1 MRLLKGKD
9 INIFLFTITSP
20 LWERLREGLGFMIY
34 HIEGKL
40 VEKTPTYVVIDAG
53 GVGYVMQIS
62 LNTFSKIGDSEKC
75 KLFTEQMYVRDD
87 MPRFYGFADI
97 AERNLFR
104 LLVSVSGVGGTS
116 ALLMLSSL
124 TAVEI
129 QTAIATA
136 NVAVIKSVKGIGEK
150 TAQRVIVDLKDKMGK
165 SDLSAE
171 IFSSANNTLKE
182 EALSALVMLGFN
194 KQGADKVLDKIIRT
208 EGTGQTVEQLIK
220 SALKNL

>member
-1 MRLLKGKD
+1 MWRAG
-9 INIFLFTITSP
+9 
-20 LWERLREGLGFMIY
+20 EGSMIY
-34 HIEGKL
+34 HVEGKL

-87 MPRFYGFADI
+87 MPRFYGFADV

-124 TAVEI
+124 SAAEI
-129 QTAIATA
+129 QNAIATA

-165 SDLSAE
+165 SDLSSE
-171 IFSSANNTLKE
+171 IFSSVNNTLKE

>member
-1 MRLLKGKD
+1 M
-9 INIFLFTITSP
+9 IN
-20 LWERLREGLGFMIY
+20 

-40 VEKTPTYVVIDAG
+40 VEKTPTFAVIEAA

-75 KLFTEQMYVRDD
+75 RLFTEHMYVRDD
-87 MPRFYGFADI
+87 MPRFYGFADVS
-97 AERNLFR
+97 ERALFR
-104 LLVSVSGVGGTS
+104 QLVSVAGVGGTS

-124 TAVEI
+124 SASEI
-129 QTAIATA
+129 QNAIVSGD
-136 NVAVIKSVKGIGEK
+136 VALIKSVKGIGEK
-150 TAQRVIVDLKDKMGK
+150 TAQRIIVDLKGKMGK
-165 SDLSAE
+165 EQIAPEFFTSG
-171 IFSSANNTLKE
+171 NNTLKE

-194 KQGADKVLDKIIRT
+194 KAAADKVLDKIVRT

>member
-1 MRLLKGKD
+1 MSWGRQ
-9 INIFLFTITSP
+9 LFWTEYVFKIE
-20 LWERLREGLGFMIY
+20 WMIY

-40 VEKTPTYVVIDAG
+40 IEKTPTYAVIDAG

-62 LNTFSKIGDSEKC
+62 LNTFSKIGETEKC
-75 KLFTEQMYVRDD
+75 KLYTEQLYVRDD

-124 TAVEI
+124 SAAEI
-129 QTAIATA
+129 QNAIATA

-165 SDLSAE
+165 SDLSSE
-171 IFSSANNTLKE
+171 IFANTNNTLKE

>member
-1 MRLLKGKD
+1 
-9 INIFLFTITSP
+9 
-20 LWERLREGLGFMIY
+20 MIY

-40 VEKTPTYVVIDAG
+40 VEKTPTYVVIDVN

-62 LNTFSKIGDSEKC
+62 LNTFTKIGDSEKC

-124 TAVEI
+124 TAAEI

-171 IFSSANNTLKE
+171 IFSNINNTLKE

>member
-1 MRLLKGKD
+1 
-9 INIFLFTITSP
+9 
-20 LWERLREGLGFMIY
+20 MIY
-34 HIEGKL
+34 HVEGKL

-62 LNTFSKIGDSEKC
+62 LNTFTKIGDAEKC

-87 MPRFYGFADI
+87 TPRFYGFADI

-124 TAVEI
+124 SAAEI
-129 QTAIATA
+129 QNAIATA

-171 IFSSANNTLKE
+171 IFSSVNNTLKE

-194 KQGADKVLDKIIRT
+194 KAAADKVLDKIIRT

>member
-1 MRLLKGKD
+1 
-9 INIFLFTITSP
+9 
-20 LWERLREGLGFMIY
+20 MIY

-40 VEKTPTYVVIDAG
+40 VEKTPTYAVIDAG

-62 LNTFSKIGDSEKC
+62 LNTFSKIGETEKC
-75 KLFTEQMYVRDD
+75 KLFTEQLYVRDD
-87 MPRFYGFADI
+87 MPRFFGFADI

-124 TAVEI
+124 SAAEI
-129 QTAIATA
+129 QSAIATG

-165 SDLSAE
+165 SDFSSE
-171 IFSSANNTLKE
+171 IFLGSNNTLKE
-182 EALSALVMLGFN
+182 EALSALLMLGFN
-194 KQGADKVLDKIIRT
+194 KLGADKVLDKIIRT

>member
-1 MRLLKGKD
+1 
-9 INIFLFTITSP
+9 
-20 LWERLREGLGFMIY
+20 MIY
-34 HIEGKL
+34 HVEGKL
-40 VEKTPTYVVIDAG
+40 VEKTPTYAVIDAG

-62 LNTFSKIGDSEKC
+62 LNTFSKIGGSENC
-75 KLFTEQMYVRDD
+75 KLYAEQLYVRDD

-124 TAVEI
+124 SADEI
-129 QTAIATA
+129 RTAIATG

-150 TAQRVIVDLKDKMGK
+150 TAQRVIVDLKDKIGK
-165 SDLSAE
+165 SGDAIPAE
-171 IFSSANNTLKE
+171 IFISANNTLKE
-182 EALSALVMLGFN
+182 EALSALVMLGFS
-194 KQGADKVLDKIIRT
+194 KQSADKVLDKIIRT

>member
-1 MRLLKGKD
+1 
-9 INIFLFTITSP
+9 
-20 LWERLREGLGFMIY
+20 MIY
-34 HIEGKL
+34 HVEGKL
-40 VEKTPTYVVIDAG
+40 VEKTPTYAVIDAG

-75 KLFTEQMYVRDD
+75 KLYTEQLYVRDD
-87 MPRFYGFADI
+87 MPRFFGFADI

-129 QTAIATA
+129 QNAIATA

-171 IFSSANNTLKE
+171 IFSSSNNTLKE

-194 KQGADKVLDKIIRT
+194 KQGAEKVLDKIIRT

>member
-1 MRLLKGKD
+1 
-9 INIFLFTITSP
+9 
-20 LWERLREGLGFMIY
+20 MIY

-40 VEKTPTYVVIDAG
+40 AEKTPTYAVIDVA

-62 LNTFSKIGDSEKC
+62 LNTFSKIGETEKC

-87 MPRFYGFADI
+87 MPRFFGFADI

-104 LLVSVSGVGGTS
+104 HLVSVSGVGGTS

-124 TAVEI
+124 SAIEI
-129 QTAIATA
+129 QNAIVTG
-136 NVAVIKSVKGIGEK
+136 NVALIKSVKGIGEK
-150 TAQRVIVDLKDKMGK
+150 TEQRIIVDLKDKMGK
-165 SDLSAE
+165 GEIASDF
-171 IFSSANNTLKE
+171 FSTANNTLKE

-194 KQGADKVLDKIIRT
+194 KLTADKALDKIIRT

>member
-1 MRLLKGKD
+1 
-9 INIFLFTITSP
+9 
-20 LWERLREGLGFMIY
+20 MIY

-40 VEKTPTYVVIDAG
+40 IEKTPTYAVIDAG

-62 LNTFSKIGDSEKC
+62 LNTFSKIGETEKC
-75 KLFTEQMYVRDD
+75 KLYTEQLYVRDD

-124 TAVEI
+124 SAAEI
-129 QTAIATA
+129 QNAIATA
-136 NVAVIKSVKGIGEK
+136 NVAVIKRVKGIGEK

-165 SDLSAE
+165 SDLSSE
-171 IFSSANNTLKE
+171 IFANTNNTLKE